1 MIVVLLV
8 IVFGLVMFSSSK
20 DEVLVDMMDPRRT
33 FSKLDFM
40 AQQLRTSGPP
50 LGRAVQAL
58 PVWISSSLSISGI
71 GGKAIPGKF
80 NFGVGTGEV

>member
-1 MIVVLLV
+1 MLSVFLFVVD
-8 IVFGLVMFSSSK
+8 FLVMFSSSK
-20 DEVLVDMMDPRRT
+20 DEALVDMMDPRRT
-33 FSKLDFM
+33 FSQLDFM

-71 GGKAIPGKF
+71 RGKAIPGKF

>member
-20 DEVLVDMMDPRRT
+20 DEALVDMTDPRRT
-33 FSKLDFM
+33 FSQLDFM

-71 GGKAIPGKF
+71 GGKAISGKF